1 MAQSG
6 ILVNFEPFCGN
17 NKPLERPESRDEHLP
32 RRGAKKRKKS
42 NSLRVTGGGE
52 LFFKKYKWTGY
63 LNKFTKEFMST
74 ITYSTARDHL
84 AEVWDKTVSTREPVI
99 VSRRG
104 AESIVMLPLE
114 EWEGLQETAHL
125 LRSPTNARRLLAAL
139 NRLDRGE
146 GEVLPVEA
154 MALRSGLK

>member
-1 MAQSG
+1 
-6 ILVNFEPFCGN
+6 
-17 NKPLERPESRDEHLP
+17 
-32 RRGAKKRKKS
+32 
-42 NSLRVTGGGE
+42 
-52 LFFKKYKWTGY
+52 
-63 LNKFTKEFMST
+63 MST
-74 ITYSTARDHL
+74 ITSSTARDHL

>member
-1 MAQSG
+1 
-6 ILVNFEPFCGN
+6 
-17 NKPLERPESRDEHLP
+17 
-32 RRGAKKRKKS
+32 
-42 NSLRVTGGGE
+42 
-52 LFFKKYKWTGY
+52 
-63 LNKFTKEFMST
+63 MST

-104 AESIVMLPLE
+104 TESIVMVPLD

-125 LRSPTNARRLLAAL
+125 LRSPTNAKRLLAAL
-139 NRLDRGE
+139 KRLDQGA

-154 MALRSGLK
+154 LASRSGLK

>member
-1 MAQSG
+1 
-6 ILVNFEPFCGN
+6 
-17 NKPLERPESRDEHLP
+17 
-32 RRGAKKRKKS
+32 
-42 NSLRVTGGGE
+42 
-52 LFFKKYKWTGY
+52 
-63 LNKFTKEFMST
+63 MST

-125 LRSPTNARRLLAAL
+125 LRSPANARRLLAAL
-139 NRLDRGE
+139 NRLDSGE
-146 GEVLPVEA
+146 GEILSMESLEKRSSLP
-154 MALRSGLK
+154 

>member
-1 MAQSG
+1 
-6 ILVNFEPFCGN
+6 
-17 NKPLERPESRDEHLP
+17 
-32 RRGAKKRKKS
+32 
-42 NSLRVTGGGE
+42 
-52 LFFKKYKWTGY
+52 
-63 LNKFTKEFMST
+63 MST

-104 AESIVMLPLE
+104 TESIVMVPLD

-125 LRSPTNARRLLAAL
+125 LRSPTNAKRLLAAL
-139 NRLDRGE
+139 KRLDQGE

-154 MALRSGLK
+154 LASRSGLK

>member
-1 MAQSG
+1 
-6 ILVNFEPFCGN
+6 
-17 NKPLERPESRDEHLP
+17 
-32 RRGAKKRKKS
+32 
-42 NSLRVTGGGE
+42 
-52 LFFKKYKWTGY
+52 
-63 LNKFTKEFMST
+63 MST

-125 LRSPTNARRLLAAL
+125 LRSPANAQRLLAAL
-139 NRLDRGE
+139 NRLDSGE
-146 GEVLPVEA
+146 GDILSMESLE
-154 MALRSGLK
+154 RHSGIQ